1 MGQVGRRS
9 PLEAFEDLP
18 FFKPFRGPDA
28 DRVLYKVKSKILP
41 SAPVTEDDL
50 RRAVES
56 LSRGNGRELAAMY
69 VLQDGLCK
77 RCGACCRTICTSIAF
92 RKEELKAASKYLKI
106 PYKKLKR
113 KIRALPLGSKI
124 FDVPGRPCPFL
135 RGGNICTIYKVRP
148 MVCRLYPMGTAA
160 LSATITAK
168 LDITP
173 QCPIVCD
180 LLAKLALSRLSLE
193 VAYREDPEQFEKFR
207 KFQEETWGHLKD
219 MSTPDRLRAVIATAS
234 EIAQALDKHVKEGGG

>member
-1 MGQVGRRS
+1 MGQMGRSS
-9 PLEAFEDLP
+9 PLEELEGLP
-18 FFKPFRGPDA
+18 FFKPFKGPDA
-28 DRVLYKVKSKILP
+28 DRVLRKLRDKILP
-41 SAPVTEDDL
+41 SAPVTENDL

-69 VLQDGLCK
+69 ILQDGLCK
-77 RCGACCRTICTSIAF
+77 RCGACCRTISASIAF
-92 RKEELKAASKYLKI
+92 GKEELKAASKYLKI

-124 FDVPGRPCPFL
+124 FNVPGRPCPFL
-135 RGGNICTIYKVRP
+135 RERNVCTIYEVRP

-160 LSATITAK
+160 LSATITSK

-173 QCPIVCD
+173 QCPIVRD
-180 LLAKLALSRLSLE
+180 LLAKLALARLSLE

-207 KFQEETWGHLKD
+207 QFQEETGGRLKD
-219 MSTPDRLRAVIATAS
+219 MSPPDRLRAAISTAS
-234 EIAQALDKHVKEGGG
+234 EIAQALDKHAKE